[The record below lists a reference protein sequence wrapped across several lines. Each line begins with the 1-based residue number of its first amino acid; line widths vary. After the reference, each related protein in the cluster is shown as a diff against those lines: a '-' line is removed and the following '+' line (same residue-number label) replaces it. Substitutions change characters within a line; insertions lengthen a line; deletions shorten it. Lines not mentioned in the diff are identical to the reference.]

1 MPLLLLRIASAK
13 PSRQVLSKRFKRG
26 KRSGIINLRQVNMM
40 VHEYG
45 LKFTQLSWYDPHMVV
60 DSRDEMNKF
69 LYEFHI

>member
-45 LKFTQLSWYDPHMVV
+45 LKFTQLSRYASHMVD
-60 DSRDEMNKF
+60 DSKAQMNKF
-69 LYEFHI
+69 LYGV